1 MQIKLVNVIFFKE
14 LKDILR
20 DRRTLF
26 VMVVL
31 PLLVY
36 PLLLIGYMQIS
47 LLQVG
52 KMAQKKSRVVLVG
65 REHAGDLSA
74 LLDSLSNIT
83 LLDTNGWQRK
93 IVSGDLEAAVLVPPG
108 FADSVAVG
116 TATKLALYHNSSK
129 ELSQRANN
137 RLQGVIEQFRN
148 RVVAKRL
155 ANLAADT
162 SLLRPFALVE
172 ENLATQEQRQGDVI
186 GRMLGY
192 FLIIMTLMGAFY
204 PAVDLTAGEKERGT
218 LETLLVSPASR
229 AEIVYGKFFTV
240 LVVAM
245 ITALLNLLSI
255 GGTLLY
261 VAHFVSRGAASVLPG
276 LAISPLSFL
285 LALLQ
290 LVPLS
295 VLFAALCIAV
305 AVSARSFKEGQSMLS
320 PISMLVIFPA
330 MVSLLPGTEMTPLL
344 AVVPVA
350 NVSLLIKE
358 YMMGNYLWLETLIA
372 FSTSSLLAVAGL
384 TWAVS
389 QFEQESVLFRHAEDV
404 RWSPFRRR
412 RGVLQQPYPSSATAF
427 LLVVVEIIAL
437 FALGSAGSNWGVV
450 KSLLVTQAIIVALPL
465 FILRRGGY
473 DLKRVLALHK
483 PHPAVWPATVLLFVG
498 GWLLVLE
505 LASLQN
511 MITPFPVEF
520 LKRFEALFTQL
531 GLLSLPK
538 ALLVVAI
545 LPGVCEELLCRG
557 FILHSLKTRFG
568 KSGTILMTALIFS
581 LLHMDT
587 YRLLPTAALG
597 LMLGW
602 LVMETGSILPAILG
616 HALNNGLSFLVFKF
630 QHQFNQISWLREDTT
645 QLLPWYAVV
654 TGILL
659 ILLGVVWIKKSGGSH
674 ASSDELALP

>member
-1 MQIKLVNVIFFKE
+1 MQLKLVKVIFFKE

-26 VMVVL
+26 VMIVL
-31 PLLVY
+31 PLIVY

-47 LLQVG
+47 MLQMG
-52 KMAQKKSRVVLVG
+52 KLVQKKSRVVVIG
-65 REHAGDLSA
+65 RENAGELA
-74 LLDSLSNIT
+74 AVLDSMKNIT
-83 LLDTNGWQRK
+83 LLDSNGWQSK
-93 IVSGDLEAAVLVPPG
+93 IVNGDLEAAVLVPPG
-108 FADSVAVG
+108 FADSIAEG
-116 TATKLALYHNSSK
+116 MAPKLALYHNGSK
-129 ELSQRANN
+129 ELSQKANG
-137 RLQGVIEQFRN
+137 RLQDVIEQFRN

-155 ANLAADT
+155 ASLSADT

-172 ENLATQEQRQGDVI
+172 ENLATQQQRQGDVV
-186 GRMLGY
+186 GRLLGY

-229 AEIVYGKFFTV
+229 AEIVYGKFLTV

-245 ITALLNLLSI
+245 ISALLNLLSI
-255 GGTLLY
+255 GGSLLF
-261 VAHFVSRGAASVLPG
+261 VAHSLGGAATNVLPR

-295 VLFAALCIAV
+295 VLFASLCIAV
-305 AVSARSFKEGQSMLS
+305 AVSARSYKEGQSMLT

-330 MVSLLPGTEMTPLL
+330 MVSMMPGMEMTPLL
-344 AVVPVA
+344 AALPVA

-372 FSTSSLLAVAGL
+372 FCTSSLLAVAGL

-412 RGVLQQPYPSSATAF
+412 RGILQQPYPSPATAF
-427 LLVVVEIIAL
+427 LLIVVEIIAL
-437 FALGSAGSNWGVV
+437 FALGSSTADWGVV
-450 KSLLVTQAIIVALPL
+450 KSLVMTQMVIAALPL

-473 DLKRVLALHK
+473 DLKRVLGLHT
-483 PHPAVWPATVLLFVG
+483 PHPAIWPATVLLFAG

-511 MITPFPVEF
+511 LVTPFPVEF
-520 LKRFEALFTQL
+520 LKRFETFFHQL
-531 GLLSLPK
+531 GLLSLPR

-545 LPGVCEELLCRG
+545 LPGICEELLCRG
-557 FILHSLKTRFG
+557 FILHALKARFG
-568 KSGTILMTALIFS
+568 KSGTIVLTAVIFS

-597 LMLGW
+597 FMLGW
-602 LVMETGSILPAILG
+602 LVIETGSILPAMLG
-616 HALNNGLSFLVFKF
+616 HALNNSLSFLVYKF
-630 QHQFNQISWLREDTT
+630 QDQFNQISWLREDTT
-645 QLLPWYAVV
+645 QWLPWYAVL

-659 ILLGVVWIKKSGGSH
+659 ITVGVIWIKKSGGSQ
-674 ASSDELALP
+674 ASSDGSASA